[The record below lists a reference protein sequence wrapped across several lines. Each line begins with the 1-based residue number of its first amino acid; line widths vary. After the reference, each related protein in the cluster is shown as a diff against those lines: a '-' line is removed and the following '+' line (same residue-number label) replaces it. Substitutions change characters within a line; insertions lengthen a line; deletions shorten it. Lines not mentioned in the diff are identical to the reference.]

1 MKIWSLVEYF
11 IISIDNFIAWEEERR
26 RWTNG
31 RDRGE
36 EFGANVTFRQDL
48 KASRAGYNNTFR
60 NLTWTPRS
68 LGKNAFR
75 DNRCASVLRRWHPH
89 VTSPCLLL
97 PNGPMDRVLGLLELL
112 SSCNSCLLLLCSD
125 SNIGYT
131 IVGTNVEPHLS
142 TSINQVILTHTLRSG
157 AQILL
162 FLISSI
168 VQSLKDLYYREMRT
182 VCWPLNYIEVAL

>member
-1 MKIWSLVEYF
+1 
-11 IISIDNFIAWEEERR
+11 
-26 RWTNG
+26 
-31 RDRGE
+31 
-36 EFGANVTFRQDL
+36 
-48 KASRAGYNNTFR
+48 
-60 NLTWTPRS
+60 
-68 LGKNAFR
+68 
-75 DNRCASVLRRWHPH
+75 
-89 VTSPCLLL
+89 
-97 PNGPMDRVLGLLELL
+97 MDRVLGLLELL

-157 AQILL
+157 AQILI

-182 VCWPLNYIEVAL
+182 VC